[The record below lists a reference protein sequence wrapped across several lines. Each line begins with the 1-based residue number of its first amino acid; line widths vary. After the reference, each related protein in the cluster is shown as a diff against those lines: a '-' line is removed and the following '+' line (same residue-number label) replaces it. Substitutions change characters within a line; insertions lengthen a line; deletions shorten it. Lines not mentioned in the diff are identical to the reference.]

1 MIDRSVV
8 DIYNRISIG
17 DIVIM
22 SMISLS
28 IIFIGF
34 AIIKYWGD

>member
-8 DIYNRISIG
+8 DIYNKISIG
-17 DIVIM
+17 DILLM

-28 IIFIGF
+28 IIIIGF
-34 AIIKYWGD
+34 FIIKYWE